1 MWGSRPCLFM
11 IISNTKR
18 HPNNT
23 KTDQLPISEVITGLP
38 RPYHNINPKFLKM
51 SMSTPLLRVR
61 IWKFAHNTCL
71 MCPCRA
77 FNECFFLCVFVRYL
91 VFFCDIWVLRDTT
104 FSAKKQKTE
113 KKLIRKRLGKGTLN
127 MCAKCQGLTLENGV
141 DIWTFLRLR
150 AVLNA
155 AIFFLILPPNVWS
168 QEAARI

>member
-1 MWGSRPCLFM
+1 
-11 IISNTKR
+11 
-18 HPNNT
+18 
-23 KTDQLPISEVITGLP
+23 
-38 RPYHNINPKFLKM
+38 
-51 SMSTPLLRVR
+51 
-61 IWKFAHNTCL
+61 

-168 QEAARI
+168 QEAARIKRPGMKIPKKNTRYSGVLHAIPHYARLKASEVLLLSATVVIVTLTIGDAGVTG